1 MNIIEYENYHEKKER
16 GHSDFPYIT
25 YPCSI
30 PLDFS
35 KVPLHW
41 HDEMELIYIKK
52 GQGIVTV
59 DYLAYHVTSGDI
71 LIIVPGRLHSI
82 EQEKG
87 FSMEYENIIFQPA
100 LLLPRQADIC
110 STKYFQPLFYNQLN
124 VPEYLSPRCHYYEE
138 AARCLDQADF
148 LCQHR
153 PPAYE
158 ISVKAQLL
166 QFFYVLFTHLDDKD
180 NSFRTSKVSTSQQPH
195 PDGQSSSSGQ
205 PDASGP
211 NSPFSVSPAASGPD
225 SPLSQSLLTGKTPQL
240 ARNHSHS
247 IEKAKLISKHIENH
261 YSEKLT
267 IKEMAQVCSLSQSH
281 FMKFFKSVFGMPFI
295 PYLREYRLIMAS
307 RLLLTSS
314 SSILE
319 IAEETGFENLSY
331 FNRSFKAM
339 YGQTPREFRDH
350 AIH

>member
-1 MNIIEYENYHEKKER
+1 MKIIEYENYQEKKER

-59 DYLAYHVTSGDI
+59 DYFPYHVASGDI

-82 EQEKG
+82 EQEKE
-87 FSMEYENIIFQPA
+87 FSMEYENIIFEPA
-100 LLLPRQADIC
+100 FLLPRQADIC
-110 STKYFQPLFYNQLN
+110 ATNYFQPLFYNQLN
-124 VPEYLSPRCHYYEE
+124 IPEYLPTCCRYYTE
-138 AARCLDQADF
+138 AARYLDQADF

-153 PPAYE
+153 PPAYQ

-166 QFFYVLFTHLDDKD
+166 QFFYVLFTHLNDSADAA
-180 NSFRTSKVSTSQQPH
+180 
-195 PDGQSSSSGQ
+195 SSSQ
-205 PDASGP
+205 K
-211 NSPFSVSPAASGPD
+211 PAASEPTLCQTAP
-225 SPLSQSLLTGKTPQL
+225 SRRKQIRSM
-240 ARNHSHS
+240 
-247 IEKAKLISKHIENH
+247 EKAKLISKHIENH
-261 YSEKLT
+261 YARQLT

-307 RLLLTSS
+307 RLLLTSTS
-314 SSILE
+314 SVLE
-319 IAEETGFENLSY
+319 IAEKTGFENLSY

-339 YGQTPREFRDH
+339 YGQTPKEFRNH
-350 AIH
+350 ALHSV

>member
-1 MNIIEYENYHEKKER
+1 MNIIEYENYQEKKER

-59 DYLAYHVTSGDI
+59 DYLLYHVNSGDI
-71 LIIVPGRLHSI
+71 LVIVPGRLHSI

-87 FSMEYENIIFQPA
+87 YSMEYENIIFQPSM
-100 LLLPRQADIC
+100 LLPRQSDIC
-110 STKYFQPLFYNQLN
+110 TTKYFQPLFQNQLN
-124 VPEYLSPRCHYYEE
+124 IPEYLSPKRHYYKE
-138 AARCLDQADF
+138 AARCLDQADL

-158 ISVKAQLL
+158 ISVKAQML
-166 QFFYVLFTHLDDKD
+166 QFFYVLFSHLND
-180 NSFRTSKVSTSQQPH
+180 SSPC
-195 PDGQSSSSGQ
+195 QSVEQRQSR
-205 PDASGP
+205 
-211 NSPFSVSPAASGPD
+211 SV
-225 SPLSQSLLTGKTPQL
+225 
-240 ARNHSHS
+240 
-247 IEKAKLISKHIENH
+247 EKAKLISKHIENH
-261 YSEKLT
+261 YAQKLT

-281 FMKFFKSVFGMPFI
+281 FMKFFKSTFGMPFI

-339 YGQTPREFRDH
+339 YGQTPKEFRNH
-350 AIH
+350 ALHSV

>member
-1 MNIIEYENYHEKKER
+1 MNIIEYENYQEKKER

-59 DYLAYHVTSGDI
+59 DYLLYHVNSGDI
-71 LIIVPGRLHSI
+71 LVIVPGRLHSI

-87 FSMEYENIIFQPA
+87 YSMEYENIIFQPSM
-100 LLLPRQADIC
+100 LLPRQSDIC
-110 STKYFQPLFYNQLN
+110 TTKYFQPLFQNQLN
-124 VPEYLSPRCHYYEE
+124 IPEYLSPDCHYYKE

-158 ISVKAQLL
+158 ISVKAQML
-166 QFFYVLFTHLDDKD
+166 QFFYVVLSHLNDSTPCQSVGQEFTGP
-180 NSFRTSKVSTSQQPH
+180 FFY
-195 PDGQSSSSGQ
+195 SGQ
-205 PDASGP
+205 
-211 NSPFSVSPAASGPD
+211 NSVSQPASLFSRNVFTDKSAPVSKR
-225 SPLSQSLLTGKTPQL
+225 QS
-240 ARNHSHS
+240 RSV
-247 IEKAKLISKHIENH
+247 EKAKLISKHIENH
-261 YSEKLT
+261 YAKKLT

-281 FMKFFKSVFGMPFI
+281 FMKFFKSIFGMPFI

-339 YGQTPREFRDH
+339 YGQTPKEFRNH
-350 AIH
+350 ALHSV